1 MEKACDSLDGTE
13 EDTDKEDDSYETKEN
28 ELRKLSE
35 RLKAMQSADHLYT
48 SFGGLE
54 EGKTGS
60 VSFILETEE
69 IR

>member
-35 RLKAMQSADHLYT
+35 RLKAMQSADELYT
-48 SFGGLE
+48 SFGRRKN
-54 EGKTGS
+54 GKR
-60 VSFILETEE
+60 ILHPGD
-69 IR
+69 